1 MKLVGLFGTKS
12 GASGGN
18 GLMTVPL
25 PPFVARSRPWSKN
38 CPKNVNIR
46 LKGAERPKSGVMFGM
61 KSAPESG
68 SSGVG
73 SEHTKPP
80 PAHGWSAALAAAWL
94 ALDWSMIR
102 LLMMRGCESK
112 TLVSVFVA
120 YEVPCSAG
128 RNLGVVRRGKSRSA
142 DPKRR

>member
-61 KSAPESG
+61 KSAPESA
-68 SSGVG
+68 SGGAG

-80 PAHGWSAALAAAWL
+80 EPHGCAATATAAGLVA
-94 ALDWSMIR
+94 DWSTIR
-102 LLMMRGCESK
+102 LL
-112 TLVSVFVA
+112 
-120 YEVPCSAG
+120 
-128 RNLGVVRRGKSRSA
+128 
-142 DPKRR
+142 